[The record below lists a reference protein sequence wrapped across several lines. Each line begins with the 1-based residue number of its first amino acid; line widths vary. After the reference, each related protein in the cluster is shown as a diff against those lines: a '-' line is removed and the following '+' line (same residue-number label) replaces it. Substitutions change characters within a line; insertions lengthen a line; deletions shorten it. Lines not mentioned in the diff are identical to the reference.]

1 MALSLEEYIVLIK
14 QRNPAMQSSGSVRM
28 TVESFEK
35 AIRQTWSLAIKHE
48 KESHNDSNNVFNDLF
63 GDIFHG

>member
-1 MALSLEEYIVLIK
+1 
-14 QRNPAMQSSGSVRM
+14 M

>member
-14 QRNPAMQSSGSVRM
+14 QHNPAMRSSGSVRM

-48 KESHNDSNNVFNDLF
+48 KESHNVFNDLF
-63 GDIFHG
+63 GGAFNGKQ